1 MIRFENVRV
10 EYDVKDDSFSVPAL
24 TVQPIVEN
32 AIKHGVRIRDE
43 GIVRVSTQMKEKY
56 HEIVIS
62 DNGKGF
68 DTKQQS
74 DPETGHIGIKN
85 VEERLRKMCH
95 GTVSVE
101 SKPGEGTTVTLRI
114 PL

>member
-32 AIKHGVRIRDE
+32 AIKHGVRIRNE
-43 GIVRVSTQMKEKY
+43 GIVKVSTQRKEKY

-62 DNGKGF
+62 DNGIGF

-74 DPETGHIGIKN
+74 DSETGHIGIKN

-101 SKPGEGTTVTLRI
+101 SKPGEGTTVTMRI